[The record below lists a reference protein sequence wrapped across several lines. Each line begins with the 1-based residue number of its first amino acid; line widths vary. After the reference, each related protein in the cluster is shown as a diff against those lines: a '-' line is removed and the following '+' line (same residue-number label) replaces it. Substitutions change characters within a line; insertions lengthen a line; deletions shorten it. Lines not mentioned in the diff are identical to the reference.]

1 MLWYSAGLK
10 VILRLC
16 QICGARRKVDI
27 NGWIKKMGKKKINC
41 SLEIC
46 GCHCEMHEIRSGVGI
61 LPDIR

>member
-27 NGWIKKMGKKKINC
+27 NGWIKKMGKKK
-41 SLEIC
+41 
-46 GCHCEMHEIRSGVGI
+46 
-61 LPDIR
+61 